1 MRKIKEIKL
10 EMAEL
15 RAEYELRMAAL
26 QSEISAIQKAR
37 GYKPV
42 VPEWPRDHYEQG
54 RSARPM
60 MDRI

>member
-1 MRKIKEIKL
+1 
-10 EMAEL
+10 MAEL